1 MVFTQIWYLHK
12 QGLQDQN
19 KGITNCAEFTLQWR
33 NYPIW
38 RSQQRYFDEQKES
51 IALFEFNWA
60 LGMQVSRVFFIHLRH
75 YVANIVEYNYSS
87 QITPFAEYF

>member
-1 MVFTQIWYLHK
+1 MVFKQIWYLHK

-38 RSQQRYFDEQKES
+38 RYIERKKNPKNPPLNIIDNLTFMDLNDTHVSTCNILIS
-51 IALFEFNWA
+51 FN
-60 LGMQVSRVFFIHLRH
+60 GFV
-75 YVANIVEYNYSS
+75 IVNKNSC
-87 QITPFAEYF
+87 

>member
-19 KGITNCAEFTLQWR
+19 KGITNYAEFTLQWR

-38 RSQQRYFDEQKES
+38 RYSYMVKYFRISSYIRNPFLIYDFTPDHIWISSYKR
-51 IALFEFNWA
+51 IILFSFY
-60 LGMQVSRVFFIHLRH
+60 QCKV
-75 YVANIVEYNYSS
+75 
-87 QITPFAEYF
+87 